1 MSRVIHRAELRHA
14 PVDVPAP
21 PAWDAIA
28 LSAYEA
34 GYARGST
41 EGRTDV
47 SAMEAQLL
55 GAIERCVDEV
65 HHASAQMTARVLEIA
80 ELFVTTVLRHVPEA
94 RTQGLLV
101 RLGEVLRTFELEP
114 LEVSVVPDSVADV
127 VDVLNQQPRLA
138 GGVTVVGDPTLHPG
152 EFRIHSEWADADGT
166 FDRYLVLAREAME
179 RLVMAEMA

>member
-1 MSRVIHRAELRHA
+1 MSRVIHRAELHHA

-34 GYARGST
+34 GYARGSS

-47 SAMEAQLL
+47 SAMEVQLL

-65 HHASAQMTARVLEIA
+65 HHASERMAARVLEIS

-94 RTQGLLV
+94 RTHGLLV

-114 LEVSVVPDSVADV
+114 LEVSVVPESVADV
-127 VDVLNQQPRLA
+127 VEVLGQQPRLA
-138 GGVTVVGDPTLHPG
+138 NGVTVVGDPTLHPG

-166 FDRYLVLAREAME
+166 FDRYLALARDAME
-179 RLVMAEMA
+179 RLVMAESA